1 MIAGYAILI
10 VMGLEDL
17 NLLTPKSDPWLHLFQ
32 GLAVLALIGTLV
44 ALANAVRAWGSRV
57 RGVWSKLGETLIAL
71 SCLGMSWLILA
82 GKLLHI
88 GPAY

>member
-1 MIAGYAILI
+1 M
-10 VMGLEDL
+10 
-17 NLLTPKSDPWLHLFQ
+17 LT
-32 GLAVLALIGTLV
+32 LIGTLV
-44 ALANAVRAWGSRV
+44 ALVNAVRAWGSRV

-88 GPAY
+88 GPSY